1 MLHEDACKV
10 RLARD
15 GQSPTTFVNY
25 YRVRIDPRRSETTDQ
40 VIAFDF
46 GEKGKAGLHI
56 RRGVVEFLSG
66 PAKHYHQPDVVV
78 SLNGESWAK
87 LHLNQSGLASLVETS
102 EAKLTK
108 GDIETA
114 AALLELFDALEP

>member
-1 MLHEDACKV
+1 VAAWIHVLPIEDRTFEWINAATAV
-10 RLARD
+10 RPDLMTGRTLLNL
-15 GQSPTTFVNY
+15 GGG
-25 YRVRIDPRRSETTDQ
+25 I
-40 VIAFDF
+40 
-46 GEKGKAGLHI
+46 
-56 RRGVVEFLSG
+56 EFLSG
-66 PAKHYHQPDVVV
+66 PAKHYRQPDVVV

>member
-1 MLHEDACKV
+1 MRSIKSQALRKLGQLSMGSIGRAFLISEARALEGNENIS
-10 RLARD
+10 RLVPPNPQIIA
-15 GQSPTTFVNY
+15 QSPTTFVNY

-78 SLNGESWAK
+78 SLNG
-87 LHLNQSGLASLVETS
+87 
-102 EAKLTK
+102 
-108 GDIETA
+108 
-114 AALLELFDALEP
+114 